1 MSLYSKIG
9 DVKAAVQ
16 AYKTPARS
24 FDIRGEVIGKDKKSL
39 RLRTEDGDRMDI
51 VLKKDMDIQMGQT
64 AVINRRDIE
73 SLRLFTKSREEAE
86 IKNKDE
92 EKKKLEE
99 LGVED
104 TEENRDSLGKLRR
117 FGGDITKENIQAL
130 SSLERMLDS
139 MRGYLSIE
147 VLAEMRS
154 KGIQAEEISL
164 GELQQIV
171 KEMKIAEPETIEAKM
186 SRMKGRET
194 ISDSEA
200 KKIAK
205 ELYRIEMGKDVA
217 DIIKALKKAGV
228 EVSKENVDDLY
239 DLFSKLHDIRDV
251 KSETLWLALERKE
264 EISIDLLYTMKNY
277 IRSSFVAP
285 AVAGAYEKAAV
296 PLSERE
302 ILSLD
307 GEIDRLLAE
316 AGLGEAHKEI
326 AKDLL
331 RAGRELKTERMQ
343 EIFSLREAV
352 AELQETLD
360 KNTAALLL
368 DAGKD
373 ILQEDVFDLLKQ
385 IKEIQAQTES
395 AVLEPL
401 SPSEK
406 EGADILLEAVQG
418 LSAESLLSEDR
429 RLGAL
434 LKIEQKIRIRDLI
447 FEVEAKE
454 RSLLSKQEIGLLR
467 TASVLQ
473 SVHEI
478 SGFVDK
484 DGQRQIRL
492 LSIGQKSGLIP
503 KDFQP
508 QIIERKERD
517 DLLEESLHEAAEE
530 ISASAVREH
539 YRLLRK
545 SLRASHVRAM
555 IREGIDPMQ
564 TDIRLMNRYIQR
576 YEAVQEKYSMHGL
589 SAFERDELS
598 IYLLKSGSGWKLG
611 DFARYLDGVKGR
623 SHLAEKVERL
633 LEEAGKRDF
642 PQVREKIGSAM
653 QSLSQ
658 MGRGSKEEY
667 ESSLQYFYGQLKEAE
682 DLIKASKREDKELFV
697 RYMKEVGESI
707 RESAKLSREDSMMQ
721 IPLFMGG
728 EHGNA
733 NVFARSN
740 KQGKKGIDPEDMSVL
755 MDLQTKALGKI
766 GFFLKVENKEIGLR
780 ISVSENVSALM
791 KRELESLSHLLSSA
805 GYDLRSVEI
814 TTEESG
820 AKIAFTEEGAAQKAS
835 GRLDVRV

>member
-9 DVKAAVQ
+9 DVKAAAQ
-16 AYKTPARS
+16 AYQTPVRS
-24 FDIRGEVIGKDKKSL
+24 FDIHGEVIGKDKKSL
-39 RLRTEDGDRMDI
+39 RLQTEDGDLMDI
-51 VLKKDMDIQMGQT
+51 VLKKDMDIQAGQT

-73 SLRLFTKSREEAE
+73 SIKLFTKSREEAE

-117 FGGDITKENIQAL
+117 FGGDITKENIRAL

-154 KGIQAEEISL
+154 KGIQADEISL
-164 GELQQIV
+164 GELQRIV
-171 KEMKIAEPETIEAKM
+171 KEMKIAEPETIEEKM
-186 SRMKGRET
+186 TRMKGRES

-228 EVSKENVDDLY
+228 EVSKENIDDLH
-239 DLFSKLHDIRDV
+239 DLFSKLHDIRDI

-285 AVAGAYEKAAV
+285 AFAGAYEKAAV
-296 PLSERE
+296 PLTERE

-307 GEIDRLLAE
+307 GDIDRLLAE

-331 RAGRELKTERMQ
+331 RAGRELKGEMMK

-352 AELQETLD
+352 IELQEKLD

-373 ILQEDVFDLLKQ
+373 ILQEDVFELLEL

-395 AVLEPL
+395 SVFEQL
-401 SPSEK
+401 SSREK

-418 LSAESLLSEDR
+418 LSPESLLSEDR

-434 LKIEQKIRIRDLI
+434 LKIEQKTRIRDLI

-478 SGFVDK
+478 SDFVDRE
-484 DGQRQIRL
+484 GQISL

-503 KDFQP
+503 KAFQP
-508 QIIERKERD
+508 QILERKERD
-517 DLLEESLHEAAEE
+517 DLFEESLHEAAEE
-530 ISASAVREH
+530 VSASEVREH

-545 SLRASHVRAM
+545 SLRASHVRTM
-555 IREGIDPMQ
+555 IREGIDPLQ

-576 YEAVQEKYSMHGL
+576 YEAVQEKYSMHEL

-598 IYLLKSGSGWKLG
+598 IHLLKSESGWKLG
-611 DFARYLDGVKGR
+611 DLARYLDGVKGR
-623 SHLAEKVERL
+623 SRLGEKVEKL
-633 LEEAGKRDF
+633 FEEAGKRDF
-642 PQVREKIGSAM
+642 PEVREKIGAAV

-658 MGRGSKEEY
+658 MGRSSKEEY

-791 KRELESLSHLLSSA
+791 KRELESLSNLLSSA

-835 GRLDVRV
+835 GRLDVRI